1 MPQVGAIA
9 GLGLLGAYLAAAML
23 RHGPPRR
30 RTLEERLADLPT
42 SGLPLRA
49 AVSIRWNEHQIP
61 FIEAGHDSDLAVAL
75 GVVHGHLR
83 LAQIEM
89 MRRAAHG
96 RLSELFGPA
105 TAELD
110 GLLRTLD
117 LTRAVP
123 AIAAALPAETR
134 AWLAGFAQ
142 GINAVI
148 AHGPRPWE
156 LRLLGHRPAP
166 WTVEDLLALGR
177 VAATDFT
184 WKVWIPLLR
193 LRARPDWPGLWERM
207 MRDSAVPVPGFAG
220 ADVPGAPPLGWLAA
234 LLGRH
239 GSNSY
244 AVSAARSATGS
255 ALIASDPHLSLVLPN
270 LWLVAGMRSPGM
282 HAVGLMIPGVPA
294 VALGRNP
301 WIAWGGTSLHAQSSE
316 LFDVGDL
323 PPSGIRERRETIRV
337 RWRGARAV
345 TVRDT
350 AWGPVVTDTPMLRNG
365 RALALHW
372 VGHRPSDEV
381 TALLAANR
389 ARTWEE
395 FRQALDGFAA
405 PAQNMI
411 LADAGGRVGQC
422 MAAHLPWRPPDPPA
436 DLVVPRE
443 HRAHWERMAVG
454 SDLPARW
461 NPERGFVASANNRPE
476 IAGGPPVG
484 FFFSPD
490 DRVRRLRDLL
500 SRPEPVS
507 LDDLKAAQ
515 RDVFVPSAVELRD
528 RLLALAGDAPQR
540 GLLAVL
546 AGWDGRYDADSAG
559 AAAFELLL
567 DAFVRRLRGRGGQ
580 DVYTAGWEPWAA
592 LRDDLEAM
600 DPARIRTALR
610 AALAATARHGHPRW
624 GALHRLRLSH
634 PLGMLPLLGR
644 RFRVVDEPV
653 GGGNET
659 VMKTAHGFAS
669 GRHAA
674 KFGANAR
681 HISDLGDLDANHVVL
696 LGGQDGWLGSTTFAD
711 QVDLWRRGAYVQVP
725 LRPET
730 ARATFRFHTELRP

>member
-1 MPQVGAIA
+1 MA
-9 GLGLLGAYLAAAML
+9 GLGLLGAFLAAAML

-42 SGLPLRA
+42 AGLPLQA
-49 AVSIRWNEHQIP
+49 PVSIHWDEHQIP
-61 FIEAGHDSDLAVAL
+61 FIEAEHDADLAVAL
-75 GVVHGHLR
+75 GVVHAHLR

-96 RLSELFGPA
+96 RLSALFGPA
-105 TAELD
+105 TVEPD
-110 GLLRTLD
+110 GLLRTLG

-123 AIAAALPAETR
+123 AMAAALPVETR
-134 AWLAGFAQ
+134 AWLAGFAR

-148 AHGPRPWE
+148 ARGPLPWE
-156 LRLLGHRPAP
+156 LRLLGDRPAP

-207 MRDSAVPVPGFAG
+207 MRDGAVPVPGFAG
-220 ADVPGAPPLGWLAA
+220 SDMPGAPPLGWLAA

-239 GSNSY
+239 GSNSC
-244 AVSAARSATGS
+244 AVAAARSATGS

-270 LWLVAGMRSPGM
+270 LWLIAGMRSPGL

-316 LFDVGDL
+316 LFDVGDVAAA
-323 PPSGIRERRETIRV
+323 GIRERHETIRV
-337 RWRGARAV
+337 RWCGKRTV

-350 AWGPVVTDTPMLRNG
+350 AWGPVITDSPMVRQG

-372 VGHRPSDEV
+372 VGHRPSDEI

-395 FRQALDGFAA
+395 FRRALDGFAA

-411 LADAGGRVGQC
+411 FADARGRVGQC
-422 MAAHLPWRPPDPPA
+422 MAAHLPWRPPTPPA
-436 DLVVPRE
+436 DLVVPRG

-476 IAGGPPVG
+476 TGGGPPVG

-500 SRPEPVS
+500 SRPETVS

-540 GLLAVL
+540 ELLAVL

-567 DAFVRRLRGRGGQ
+567 CAFVRRLRGRDGLA
-580 DVYTAGWEPWAA
+580 VYTAGWEPWAA
-592 LRDDLEAM
+592 IRDDLEAL
-600 DPARIRTALR
+600 DPARIRAALR
-610 AALAATARHGHPRW
+610 GALDATARHRHPRLGHPRW

-644 RFRVVDEPV
+644 RFRFVDLSV

-674 KFGANAR
+674 KFGADAR
-681 HISDLGDLDANHVVL
+681 HISDLGDPDANHIVL
-696 LGGQDGWLGSTTFAD
+696 LGGQDGWLGSTTFVD
-711 QVDLWRRGAYVQVP
+711 QVDLWRRGAYVRVP